1 MGNIMPLAE
10 GEVAPHGAPEVHGMV
25 YRLSN
30 ADFATLT
37 NMEHEYL
44 CDLPNQSPLLAAIDA
59 LLLPCLEGIC
69 WPLCLARH
77 GLQVCTC
84 SAPSTAEHR
93 QTVTMLA
100 VISIMF
106 CAKVPQS
113 SVQIVQESVLLDRPT
128 ELIVQTQRGPVAAIA
143 FVTPPSRLISDG
155 LPPPSR

>member
-59 LLLPCLEGIC
+59 LLLPCLERSC
-69 WPLCLARH
+69 RPLCLARP
-77 GLQVCTC
+77 GLQACTC

-100 VISIMF
+100 IIGVVF
-106 CAKVPQS
+106 CAEEAQS
-113 SVQIVQESVLLDRPT
+113 SVQIVQESVCWTGQRNSPFKHSEALWLPLHLSRP
-128 ELIVQTQRGPVAAIA
+128 LAA
-143 FVTPPSRLISDG
+143 
-155 LPPPSR
+155 